1 VTSATAPRSC
11 FARSAARARRTGQ
24 FFEQVGLRP
33 GKAKALVAG
42 VAETAGGAL
51 LAVGLATPAVAMPS
65 GVQYAAIWKVHA
77 DKGP

>member
-1 VTSATAPRSC
+1 
-11 FARSAARARRTGQ
+11 
-24 FFEQVGLRP
+24 
-33 GKAKALVAG
+33 